1 VYPNPGNG
9 QTYVQYTLPSP
20 MTIQVEVWNALGQ
33 QVSMPVSG
41 QPQAA
46 GSYVVPVRLDAAG
59 NYFVKVI
66 ADGKPTWFKVEN
78 VK

>member
-1 VYPNPGNG
+1 
-9 QTYVQYTLPSP
+9 
-20 MTIQVEVWNALGQ
+20 
-33 QVSMPVSG
+33 
-41 QPQAA
+41 
-46 GSYVVPVRLDAAG
+46 VVPVRLDAAG